1 MKMLINNGD
10 FIFAEENSPYRCIS
24 ILIAEGKF
32 FNLFPLYLVH
42 KIVNVLLGG
51 GTFNEDIYI
60 FKEDNFKVVL
70 ITKSMHFYSQEDK
83 NICESLKINDSIDFK
98 IDNLNEVIEEKY
110 QLILGKIEEIIEKD
124 KMLKNNINFMKEL
137 IGIEF

>member
-10 FIFAEENSPYRCIS
+10 FIFAEEKSPYRCIS

-83 NICESLKINDSIDFK
+83 NICEYELIFTGHLKIMLKAIKKFSKKREPRLSLLSYDELF
-98 IDNLNEVIEEKY
+98 
-110 QLILGKIEEIIEKD
+110 EEIIDRLEKV
-124 KMLKNNINFMKEL
+124 M
-137 IGIEF
+137 

>member
-1 MKMLINNGD
+1 MKILINNGD
-10 FIFAEENSPYRCIS
+10 FIFAEEKAPYRCIN

-51 GTFNEDIYI
+51 GTFNEDIYM

-70 ITKSMHFYSQEDK
+70 ITKNMHLYSQEDK
-83 NICESLKINDSIDFK
+83 NICEYELIFTGHLKVMLKAIKKFSKKREPRLSLLSYDELF
-98 IDNLNEVIEEKY
+98 
-110 QLILGKIEEIIEKD
+110 EEIIEQLER
-124 KMLKNNINFMKEL
+124 MN
-137 IGIEF
+137 

>member
-1 MKMLINNGD
+1 MKMLINNRD
-10 FIFAEENSPYRCIS
+10 FIFAEEKSPYRCIS

-51 GTFNEDIYI
+51 GTFNEDIYM

-70 ITKSMHFYSQEDK
+70 ITKNMHFYSQEDK
-83 NICESLKINDSIDFK
+83 NICEYELIFTGHLKVMLKAIKKFSKKREPRLSLLSYDELF
-98 IDNLNEVIEEKY
+98 
-110 QLILGKIEEIIEKD
+110 EEIIDRLEKV
-124 KMLKNNINFMKEL
+124 M
-137 IGIEF
+137 